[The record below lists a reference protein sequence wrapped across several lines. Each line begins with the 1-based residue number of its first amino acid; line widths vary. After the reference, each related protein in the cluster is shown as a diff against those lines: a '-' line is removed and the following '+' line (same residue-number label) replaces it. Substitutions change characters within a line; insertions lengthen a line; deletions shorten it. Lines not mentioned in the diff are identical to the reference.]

1 MKMLN
6 DELTVKDAIYE
17 AALTLFAEKGFHGVS
32 MRDIS
37 RLAECNVSAINYHY
51 QSKEALYHLCLYKNW
66 DDFSYILNQTLQDVS
81 SYSEFCDKIRYA
93 IYHSLNHLVNNPHK
107 FQLISRELYES
118 SLSIEDGPLAEM
130 EKIVTSLENFVKKAQ
145 EKKFIQQKLDPR
157 FIASFILETCFIRG
171 VMFFRRSNKD
181 EEGINFTIQTTDQI
195 FTLLFSGLH

>member
-1 MKMLN
+1 MKSN
-6 DELTVKDAIYE
+6 NELKVKDAIYE

-32 MRDIS
+32 MRDVS
-37 RLAECNVSAINYHY
+37 GLAECNVSAINYHY
-51 QSKEALYHLCLYKNW
+51 QIKEVLYNLCLYKNW

-81 SYSEFCDKIRYA
+81 TYSEFCDKIRYT

-118 SLSIEDGPLAEM
+118 SLSIEDNPLAEM
-130 EKIVTSLENFVKKAQ
+130 EKIVTSLEYFIKKAQ
-145 EKKFIQQKLDPR
+145 DKNFIQQKLDPK

-171 VMFFRRSNKD
+171 VIFFRRSNKD
-181 EEGINFTIQTTDQI
+181 EKDINFTVQTTDQI